1 MTCVGTCRDAPLVSV
16 VMAVYDPQADYF
28 RKAVASILA
37 QRLQE
42 WEMIVVEDPSPR
54 MAAEVLQGFNDHR
67 IRHIVSPARTCLVEQ
82 KNRGLEQACGEF
94 IAIMDADDIAH
105 PFRFTKQV
113 NFLRSHPEVG
123 LVGSQVGV
131 IDSEDRLVGYRW
143 FPSLHE
149 DIRRDIIRNVPFCHP
164 SVMFRRNVFET
175 FGGYR
180 FVEFPAAEDYE
191 YWSRLIQG
199 GVRVANIPE
208 PLLYYRIHSSQ
219 IKQSKLRETVLAV
232 LRVRELCWSGQLD
245 VRARFQDRAERLLLR
260 VPTGIV
266 AWLLRRAVWHYR
278 PRTKCA
284 RITVPMM

>member
-1 MTCVGTCRDAPLVSV
+1 MIGVHEQRVRPLISV
-16 VMAVYDPQADYF
+16 VMAVYDPQPTYLREAI
-28 RKAVASILA
+28 ASILA

-42 WEMIVVEDPSPR
+42 WEMIIVEDPSPR
-54 MAAEVLQGFNDHR
+54 SAADILRDVRDRRLRFILNTE
-67 IRHIVSPARTCLVEQ
+67 RTCLVDQ
-82 KNRGLEQACGEF
+82 KNRGLQEARGEF

-105 PFRFTKQV
+105 PFRFMKQV
-113 NFLRSHPEVG
+113 SFLRNHPEVG

-143 FPSLHE
+143 FPSLHD
-149 DIRRDIIRNVPFCHP
+149 DIRAEIVRSVPFCHP
-164 SVMFRRNVFET
+164 TVMLRRTVYEM

-191 YWSRLIQG
+191 YWSRLIQS

-208 PLLYYRIHSSQ
+208 PLLYYRIHSKQ
-219 IKQSKLRETVLAV
+219 IKHSKLRETVLAV

-245 VRARFQDRAERLLLR
+245 VHARLQEWGERLLLR
-260 VPTGIV
+260 VPTRIA

-278 PRTKCA
+278 PSVRCA
-284 RITVPMM
+284 RITVPTL